1 MHPLNTANM
10 SLYCEQALV
19 WEETEP
25 WVARCLI
32 LDTPEE
38 LPLQL
43 RGTDLP
49 LLLLPTGITGPEP
62 TLSLPGE
69 LVASV

>member
-1 MHPLNTANM
+1 M
-10 SLYCEQALV
+10 SLCCEQAFV
-19 WEETEP
+19 WEET

-32 LDTPEE
+32 LDTPQE

-49 LLLLPTGITGPEP
+49 LLLLPPGITGSEP

-69 LVASV
+69 LGASV